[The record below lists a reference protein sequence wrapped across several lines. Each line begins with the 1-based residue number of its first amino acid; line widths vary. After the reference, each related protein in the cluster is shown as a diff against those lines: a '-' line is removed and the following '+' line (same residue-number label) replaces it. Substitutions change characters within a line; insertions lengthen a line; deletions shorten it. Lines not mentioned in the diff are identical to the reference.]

1 MDPIQNEINLDSY
14 CPDCNIKMPIYSK
27 GKKKNKYDKE
37 KTIYKCSVCG
47 FTHRKRTLNEIL
59 RDLGLRDE

>member
-1 MDPIQNEINLDSY
+1 MDQVQTELRTESI
-14 CPDCNIKMPIYSK
+14 CPQCSIEMDLIKNT
-27 GKKKNKYDKE
+27 KKKNHFDKE
-37 KTIYKCSVCG
+37 NRVYKCSVCG